1 MDKLNLVLDEKEFR
15 ENKKLTTQVI
25 IVYLKNKDYERLNAV
40 LSLGEKYNLPKSIMK
55 KAYLAA
61 GEYLLSKDKTHEA
74 IINLNKARNLDQKS
88 GKTLQLFV
96 DAVLRFFKD
105 NVEEFSKKDLEE
117 FKLTILPIIEFHKL
131 KFPAQRKIIDSTSHM
146 FKRIDYRIEYVAKEA
161 VETKV
166 TFRVHEIKNALYGD
180 LTMEQV
186 QQEFARLLVPR
197 MREYLEKHGDEYDDK
212 DKKKKKDGSK
222 EKKKKDDDRK

>member
-1 MDKLNLVLDEKEFR
+1 MDKKEFQD
-15 ENKKLTTQVI
+15 NKKLNTYVI
-25 IVYLKNKDYERLNAV
+25 TEYLKNKDYERLNAV
-40 LSLGEKYNLPKSIMK
+40 LSLGEKYNLPKSLMK

-61 GEYLLSKDKTHEA
+61 GKYLLSKDKTHDA
-74 IINLNKARNLDQKS
+74 IITLNKARNLDQKS

-105 NVEEFSKKDLEE
+105 NVEEYSKSDLEE

-131 KFPAQRKIIDSTSHM
+131 KFPAQRSIIDSTSHM

-161 VETKV
+161 VETKI
-166 TFRVHEIKNALYGD
+166 TFRVNEIKNALYGD

-197 MREYLEKHGDEYDDK
+197 MREYLEKHSDEYDDK
-212 DKKKKKDGSK
+212 DKKKKKDGTNK
-222 EKKKKDDDRK
+222 KKKKDDEKK